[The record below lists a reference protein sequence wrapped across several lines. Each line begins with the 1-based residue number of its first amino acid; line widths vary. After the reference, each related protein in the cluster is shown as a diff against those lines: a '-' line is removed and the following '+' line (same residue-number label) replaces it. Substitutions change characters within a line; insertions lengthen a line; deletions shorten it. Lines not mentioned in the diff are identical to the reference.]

1 MSKSN
6 NYQVIRP
13 IGKPL
18 SEAEKKER
26 ILQFLSQRREHFSIS
41 ILTHLCHNPFLS
53 KKRLVEK
60 SVAIADA
67 LMEKL
72 YPIKEE
78 EKPKEETPAE
88 KEK

>member
-1 MSKSN
+1 MMKSQN
-6 NYQVIRP
+6 HQVIRP

-18 SEAEKKER
+18 TEAEKAEQKKQQ
-26 ILQFLSQRREHFSIS
+26 ILQFLSQKREQFSIS
-41 ILTHLCHNPFLS
+41 ILAHLCHNPFLS

-72 YPIKEE
+72 YPLEE
-78 EKPKEETPAE
+78 EKAE
-88 KEK
+88 

>member
-1 MSKSN
+1 MNK
-6 NYQVIRP
+6 VRP

-18 SEAEKKER
+18 TEAEKAEQKKQQ
-26 ILQFLSQRREHFSIS
+26 ILQFLSQKREQFSIS
-41 ILTHLCHNPFLS
+41 ILAHLCHNPFLS

-72 YPIKEE
+72 YPLEE
-78 EKPKEETPAE
+78 EKAE
-88 KEK
+88 

>member
-1 MSKSN
+1 MIKSQN
-6 NYQVIRP
+6 HQVIRP

-18 SEAEKKER
+18 TEAEKAEQKKQQ
-26 ILQFLSQRREHFSIS
+26 ILQFLSQKREQFSIS
-41 ILTHLCHNPFLS
+41 ILAHLCHNPFLS

-72 YPIKEE
+72 YPLEE
-78 EKPKEETPAE
+78 EKAE
-88 KEK
+88 

>member
-1 MSKSN
+1 MSRNTST
-6 NYQVIRP
+6 QAVRP

-18 SEAEKKER
+18 TEAEKAEQKKQQ
-26 ILQFLSQRREHFSIS
+26 ILQILSQKREQFSIS
-41 ILTHLCHNPFLS
+41 ILAHLCHNPFLS

-72 YPIKEE
+72 YPVKDEE
-78 EKPKEETPAE
+78 DKAE
-88 KEK
+88 